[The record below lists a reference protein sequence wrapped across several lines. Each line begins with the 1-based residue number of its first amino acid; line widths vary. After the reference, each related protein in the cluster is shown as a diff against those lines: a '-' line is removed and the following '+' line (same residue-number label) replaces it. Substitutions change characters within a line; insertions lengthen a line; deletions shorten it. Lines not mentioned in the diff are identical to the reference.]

1 MWFHA
6 KISCDE
12 LWIKD
17 RGVLAKRSVNLKAIR
32 KELEGIVQ
40 KKAGTIWYHLRSV
53 CISEGA
59 LFFDLKM
66 LLCHL
71 SGGDEIGYGDSYIL
85 WIWRLGGFSEADY
98 SDIFFPHFIHI
109 VFSPLCISHSTDASH
124 FTPFRGYGC
133 KLKNILCG
141 AYNHPFA
148 ASDVLPRRA
157 IVSVATSAR
166 KDNFKRSLEEFIQNQ
181 TIDDQGRPIQPSQE
195 EIMDMWIK
203 AVDGVHKGRVYGLG
217 SEFSL
222 GCRTSG
228 LSVSYS
234 FPDCSVDL
242 DEFEQLNRKVEK
254 ITELYLQ

>member
-1 MWFHA
+1 MQWLMGFRTTWFSA

-12 LWIKD
+12 LWVKD
-17 RGVLAKRSVNLKAIR
+17 RGVLAKISVNLKAIQ
-32 KELEGIVQ
+32 KELEGIIQLGSKLDHHSSRNDRTRLIDRLLMFKFFYVTR
-40 KKAGTIWYHLRSV
+40 KNYRS
-53 CISEGA
+53 ISHEMIVYEGCFFLI
-59 LFFDLKM
+59 LFT
-66 LLCHL
+66 
-71 SGGDEIGYGDSYIL
+71 SY
-85 WIWRLGGFSEADY
+85 F
-98 SDIFFPHFIHI
+98 
-109 VFSPLCISHSTDASH
+109 PLCISHSTYAFH
-124 FTPFRGYGC
+124 FTPFPGYGF

-166 KDNFKRSLEEFIQNQ
+166 KDNFKRSLEEFIQSQ

-222 GCRTSG
+222 GSRTSG

-234 FPDCSVDL
+234 FPHCSVDL

>member
-66 LLCHL
+66 LLCFP
-71 SGGDEIGYGDSYIL
+71 S
-85 WIWRLGGFSEADY
+85 FY
-98 SDIFFPHFIHI
+98 SHRIF
-109 VFSPLCISHSTDASH
+109 PLCISHSTDASH